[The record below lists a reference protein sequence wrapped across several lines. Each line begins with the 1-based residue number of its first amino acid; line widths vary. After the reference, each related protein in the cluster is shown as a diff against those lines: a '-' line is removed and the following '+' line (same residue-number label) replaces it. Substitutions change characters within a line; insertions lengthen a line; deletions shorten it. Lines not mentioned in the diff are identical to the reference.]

1 MADAK
6 ASAERLERRIDE
18 QLQSAERSQK
28 VTLGIGL
35 VLIVV
40 LIAYFS
46 FMTTQVKDLMQPDSV
61 ADMAADYV
69 EKQIPQARAALTKQA
84 EANADKYIQDAV
96 DEIKARIPDG
106 RKQLESYALGFL
118 NDLLIDLDL
127 QLNEFTA
134 YAIAENEDRV
144 NDWMNYLQDDDGA
157 AALEDELYKTFMEP
171 VEASTLKADLKAYGI
186 ALQELASKVERLKN
200 NDQLTKSE
208 VVERDILIAL
218 KVLSERSN

>member
-6 ASAERLERRIDE
+6 ASAERIERRIDE
-18 QLQSAERSQK
+18 QLQNAEKSQK

-40 LIAYFS
+40 LIAYFT
-46 FMTTQVKDLMQPDSV
+46 FMTGKVKDLMQPESV
-61 ADMAADYV
+61 AQLAAHYAEEHV
-69 EKQIPQARAALTKQA
+69 PKAREALTTQV
-84 EANADKYIQDAV
+84 EQNADKYIKDAV
-96 DEIKARIPDG
+96 AEIKARIPDG
-106 RKQLESYALGFL
+106 RKQLESVATNVF
-118 NDLLIDLDL
+118 NDLLRDLDA
-127 QLNEFTA
+127 QLNEMTD
-134 YAIAENEDRV
+134 YAIEVHQDRV

-171 VEASTLKADLKAYGI
+171 IETSTLKSDLKAYGI
-186 ALQELASKVERLKN
+186 ALQELADKVDRLKAGVE
-200 NDQLTKSE
+200 LTKSE